1 MIIDAPKY
9 APFEDFTM
17 QSFDQ
22 VGQVGAFLTTMNHYQ
37 SLSTIINHR

>member
-22 VGQVGAFLTTMNHYQ
+22 VGAFLTTMNHYQ